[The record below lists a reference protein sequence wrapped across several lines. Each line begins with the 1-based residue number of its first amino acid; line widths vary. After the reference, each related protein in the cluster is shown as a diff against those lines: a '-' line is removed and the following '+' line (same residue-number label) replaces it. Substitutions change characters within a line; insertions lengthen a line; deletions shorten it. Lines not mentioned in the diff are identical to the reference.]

1 MFEAMKDFAIL
12 QFIEVYSFCR
22 FVFQNFGYDL
32 ERGIVIVTDDD
43 RHAQEVADAIL
54 ATVDSR
60 NILHY
65 SSKTEKPFNFEIGL
79 HLYRKYDKE
88 EELINFLFAKD
99 FVPLIIVGGLV
110 PEFLTENAYIFRLK
124 LTGKDIRD
132 FKTLYEKMKTE
143 IKSHIE
149 HLSYEIQIVQTSR
162 ALKNSKIEHINRRCF
177 EVIVLTGKVW
187 QMVIRES
194 NDEDTTEAWVQEYYS
209 VLESALESMDDL
221 IGICDVSEAVRKC
234 VVTYILQNEV
244 KLKDFH
250 MLTNGSI
257 ETIWYD
263 TDYYYFSEPF
273 LKKICKPLQ
282 NTVSFQQIKTELYE
296 AGILVCNNTKNRN
309 FTVKKSCFD
318 IQTGYERRIRFLKL
332 VKQELFSDEGME
344 LEELVEIKRVNN
356 KTEKEGF
363 EYGNDHRICE
373 GEYQGEDF

>member
-1 MFEAMKDFAIL
+1 MFEVTKDFGVL
-12 QFIEVYSFCR
+12 QFIEAFSFCR
-22 FVFQNFGYDL
+22 FIFRNYGFDL
-32 ERGIVIVTDDD
+32 EKGIVLVADDD

-54 ATVDSR
+54 TTVDSR
-60 NILHY
+60 NILRY
-65 SSKTEKPFNFEIGL
+65 NSKTEKPFNFEIGL

-88 EELINFLFAKD
+88 EELIEFLFAKD

-132 FKTLYEKMKTE
+132 FKTLYEKMKTK

-149 HLSYEIQIVQTSR
+149 HLNYEIQIVKTSR
-162 ALKNSKIEHINRRCF
+162 ALKNFKIERSNQRCF

-187 QMVIRES
+187 QMVMRES
-194 NDEDTTEAWVQEYYS
+194 NDEDTSEAWVQEYYS

-244 KLKDFH
+244 KLKDLH
-250 MLTNGSI
+250 KLTDGSI

-263 TDYYYFSEPF
+263 ADYYYFTEPF

-318 IQTGYERRIRFLKL
+318 IQTGRESRMRFLKL
-332 VKQELFSDEGME
+332 VKHELLSDEGME
-344 LEELVEIKRVNN
+344 LEELVEIKQEN
-356 KTEKEGF
+356 TELEEF
-363 EYGNDHRICE
+363 EYGNDNRICAE
-373 GEYQGEDF
+373 EYSSEDF